1 MTAVKYIDLQNI
13 NLNPNG
19 SAVTIK
25 GIFNAIKNTR
35 KRVVLTNVKLDG
47 TESLDVTGSVK
58 VGLSS
63 CVIVQAIDTGIR
75 SFVISSNDTIKYVT
89 KRNGPR
95 QKCF

>member
-1 MTAVKYIDLQNI
+1 MTDIQYVDLKNI
-13 NLNPNG
+13 NLTQNGNP
-19 SAVTIK
+19 VTIK
-25 GIFNAIKNTR
+25 GIFNTIKNTR

-47 TESLDVTGSVK
+47 TETQDISGSIK

-89 KRNGPR
+89 KTWAQLNA
-95 QKCF
+95 

>member
-13 NLNPNG
+13 NLTQNGNP
-19 SAVTIK
+19 VTIK

-47 TESLDVTGSVK
+47 NESHDITGAVK

-75 SFVISSNDTIKYVT
+75 SFVISSNDTIKFIT
-89 KRNGPR
+89 KTWTQLNA
-95 QKCF
+95 

>member
-1 MTAVKYIDLQNI
+1 MSGVKYVDLKNI
-13 NLNPNG
+13 NLTQNGNP
-19 SAVTIK
+19 VTIK

-47 TESLDVTGSVK
+47 TESPDITGAVK

-89 KRNGPR
+89 KSWTQLNA
-95 QKCF
+95 